1 MKMENEMSVSRHVE
15 LRIKGGSVYF
25 FAGLAVCIGV
35 ILSYEYV
42 WGDFTYK
49 FPLKG
54 LWGALASVLIYY
66 LVQYLFT
73 WMYIRDRKTYRWTK
87 QGDCLWLKP
96 FTLKQYRINQMVP
109 FVLLGYLPLFFGFCS
124 GYPALFSCG
133 LLYSTLSVIMIFRL
147 WQLRA
152 FANRDLICNK
162 EDEKEVFIIQR
173 LGYGNK

>member
-1 MKMENEMSVSRHVE
+1 MENEMSVSRHVE

-54 LWGALASVLIYY
+54 LWGALAAVLIYY

-73 WMYIRDRKTYRWTK
+73 WMYIRDRGTYRWTK

-96 FTLKQYRINQMVP
+96 ITLKQYRINQMAP
-109 FVLLGYLPLFFGFCS
+109 FVGVFAFVLWLL
-124 GYPALFSCG
+124 
-133 LLYSTLSVIMIFRL
+133 
-147 WQLRA
+147 
-152 FANRDLICNK
+152 
-162 EDEKEVFIIQR
+162 
-173 LGYGNK
+173 